1 MNKIFRI
8 LSAIFAAV
16 MIITGAVSCSEKEP
30 ADEAEV
36 IEAAKELLEA
46 AVEVNR
52 IFFWEGLPHEEPKDN
67 GVDLGDAEYL
77 TLTEEYMYLYE
88 GDLMEKAEAVY
99 TESYCEDI
107 WKIAFEG
114 VQVNDDE
121 ALFARYIVETGVMKI
136 NRKLSE
142 EGLPER
148 LPNIDTVKAVEIGHD
163 SAIVSVDFTSEGV
176 TETQNVTLKLEK
188 SGWRLYTHTY

>member
-1 MNKIFRI
+1 MNKIIRMI
-8 LSAIFAAV
+8 SAIAAAV
-16 MIITGAVSCSEKEP
+16 ILLTGIVSCSEKKP

-36 IEAAKELLEA
+36 IAAAKELLSA

-67 GVDLGDAEYL
+67 GIDLGDAEYL
-77 TLTEEYMYLYE
+77 TLTEEYKYLYE
-88 GDLMEKAEAVY
+88 NDLIEKAQAVY
-99 TESYCEDI
+99 TDDYCRDI

-114 VQVNDDE
+114 INIDDSE
-121 ALFARYIVETGVMKI
+121 ALLARYVMDSGVLKI

-148 LPNIDTVKAVEIGHD
+148 IPSVETVKAVEIGHD
-163 SAIVSVDFTSEGV
+163 TAVVSVDFTSETGV
-176 TETQNVTLKLEK
+176 VNQNVTLKLEDY
-188 SGWRLYTHTY
+188 GWRLYTPTY